1 MTALPQQ
8 FGRYTLHRKIGEG
21 GMAEVYSATV
31 AVAEGL
37 AKRLVVKKIRRDC
50 ADQPEYA
57 RMFVDEAKIA
67 LGLNHANIVQVFDFG
82 QVQDDLYLAME
93 LVEGVD
99 LMRLIHTVHSRDER
113 VPPVIAA
120 YIAHQVAAGLA
131 YAHQKRDD
139 FDAPIGIV
147 HRDISPHNIMLSFAG
162 TVKVLDFGIARP
174 APDSSALPRHRLPYG
189 AGVLEDM
196 TIQGKV
202 AYMAPE
208 QAMGKRVDP
217 RADIYALGV
226 VLYEMLT
233 GTLVFRGKSPTQLL
247 EEVRTRPLK
256 PLAEA
261 EPGLSAPLIA
271 VVDRALARTPDRRWE
286 SARAMQSALAAFLH
300 RADPVVDDEVLSDY
314 VARYHRRPSVDR
326 AEFKVEDKD
335 ATREFSEADGEH
347 ALPARRESLDVVVLH
362 AHLAPTEDA
371 EVDRDRFLLLAR
383 DIAYKG
389 GAHVIQID
397 AAALVF
403 AFGVLAITRSPAEQ
417 AVQIAQAL
425 REAIGD
431 AAPGLGIGV
440 ALAELRVK
448 LHRIA
453 GAPLAVEIDPVSE
466 CRMRQVAKAALDGPV
481 MLVGDPPEGLA
492 RRWRLGE
499 PELIDPDDDG
509 ELAPAE
515 LDHACPLLGPAQA
528 SERRIH
534 HAPGARAVLY
544 GRELE
549 LRTLRECFAEAIR
562 ARAVRAVLITSAP
575 GLGKRTL
582 VERFVTS
589 IPRRSAEVLR
599 FSGQWRRR
607 NVSLGALL
615 RLLQGTLGIHTKT
628 TYEELTQ
635 RLTKLRISDPE
646 ALAGA
651 LGDALDLAGAPPH
664 KTPPSARREAIS
676 RLFRRLV
683 RVLAERRP
691 VLVVLENLHF
701 ADAHSLAL
709 LGEWLGRQPAHPLL
723 VVMTTR
729 PSPRIGPLRALPGL
743 IELDLSELDARAR
756 RELIIRRFADPGAA
770 AELADAILART
781 SGNPLF
787 IEETLAHLL
796 RQGVIAWDARGR
808 FLEVRQRGATIQ
820 VPRSVEAALHA
831 HLDALRPGE
840 REVVEAAAILGQ
852 SFRPEEVARLV
863 EREVARDVDRLR
875 SLGVFESDP
884 NNNPLRFT
892 SISLH
897 ELCKE
902 TTARELSR
910 RLHARAVAI
919 KHSRSDYSPGRDDGP
934 IAEHLLEAGRTL
946 EAVEPALRA
955 ASAARDLGGSREAHY
970 FLSLA
975 LKALPSTDR
984 RRFAIL
990 GDRESILRAWGR
1002 RRLQGADLRQM
1013 IDLASSDDDAEREVE
1028 ASLRLLR
1035 FYLDCGRIQ
1044 HAEQLIPRLIAR
1056 ITALDDPSPARATLG
1071 ELHSDLL
1078 LAQGAP
1084 RLAEDIAREAL
1095 QACPNEKGRHQRAKL
1110 LLRIGRA
1117 ELDDCRLVGAR
1128 TTLNEVLTIA
1138 RALNDRRI
1146 QADALTH
1153 LGEVARRS
1161 TRYQRAIDCFLE
1173 ALEIDR
1179 ELGDRV
1185 GTGTKLA
1192 NLGIT
1197 YSAIG
1202 LHRRAERYLRKA
1214 LELHEALGHTG
1225 LLGEVVVHLGEVVAE
1240 LGEADAASSLLT
1252 DAAAIA
1258 NARGDLRTE
1267 LRARARQARIV
1278 LNSAREG
1285 SIDKASALA
1294 TKVLQQAREHSLPSA
1309 MAHALHILSCAAE
1322 LRGDPQQAIRS
1333 EREAVEL
1340 VEAGAAPV
1348 DGLLSVFHLG
1358 QVLTGSGDPEGERW
1372 LNRAAELTQARLDDL
1387 QSPELRRSYL
1397 AQRQVQKLLQR
1408 DWRDMRERSNS
1419 AP

>member
-82 QVQDDLYLAME
+82 QVHDDLYLAME

-99 LMRLIHTVHSRDER
+99 LMRLIHTVHSRGER

-174 APDSSALPRHRLPYG
+174 APDPSALPRHRLPYG
-189 AGVLEDM
+189 ADVLEDM

-233 GTLVFRGKSPTQLL
+233 GTLVFRGKSPTLLL
-247 EEVRTRPLK
+247 EEVRTRPLV

-261 EPGLSAPLIA
+261 EPELSAALIS
-271 VVDRALARTPDRRWE
+271 VVDRALARTPEGRWE
-286 SARAMQSALAAFLH
+286 SARAMQSALASFLH

-314 VARYHRRPSVDR
+314 ITRYHVRPSVDR
-326 AEFKVEDKD
+326 AELVVEDKD

-347 ALPARRESLDVVVLH
+347 ALPARRKSLDVVVLH
-362 AHLAPTEDA
+362 AHLAPSEDT
-371 EVDRDRFLLLAR
+371 EVDRERFLGLAH

-389 GAHVIQID
+389 DAHVIRID
-397 AAALVF
+397 EATLVF
-403 AFGVLAITRSPAEQ
+403 AFGVLAISRSPAEQ
-417 AVQIAQAL
+417 AVQVAQAL

-440 ALAELRVK
+440 ALATLRVK

-453 GAPLAVEIDPVSE
+453 GAPLAVEIDSVSE
-466 CRMRQVAKAALDGPV
+466 GRMQEVAKAALDGPV

-492 RRWRLGE
+492 KRWLLGD
-499 PELIDPDDDG
+499 PELIDADDDG
-509 ELAPAE
+509 DLAPAE

-528 SERRIH
+528 SEQRIH

-562 ARAVRAVLITSAP
+562 ARSARAVLITGAP

-582 VERFVTS
+582 VERFITG

-615 RLLQGTLGIHTKT
+615 RLLEGALGIHPET
-628 TYEELTQ
+628 TYNDLTQ
-635 RLTKLRISDPE
+635 RLTKLRIRDSK
-646 ALAGA
+646 ALAGT
-651 LGDALDLAGAPPH
+651 LCDALDLTGAPAQE
-664 KTPPSARREAIS
+664 TPPSARREGIS

-709 LGEWLGRQPAHPLL
+709 LADWLELGPAHPLL

-729 PSPRIGPLRALPGL
+729 PSPRTGPLRALPGL

-756 RELIIRRFADPGAA
+756 RELIIRRFADPNAA
-770 AELADAILART
+770 AELAEAILART

-808 FLEVRQRGATIQ
+808 YLEVRQRGAMIQ
-820 VPRSVEAALHA
+820 VPRSVEAALQA
-831 HLDALRPGE
+831 HLDALSADE
-840 REVVEAAAILGQ
+840 REIVEAAAILGQ
-852 SFRPEEVARLV
+852 SFRPAEITRLV
-863 EREVARDVDRLR
+863 DREVDRDIDRLR
-875 SLGVFESDP
+875 SLGVFEPDP

-897 ELCKE
+897 ELCKK
-902 TTARELSR
+902 TTARALSR

-934 IAEHLLEAGRTL
+934 IAEHLLEAGRAP

-955 ASAARDLGGSREAHY
+955 AAAARDLGGSREAHY

-975 LKALPSTDR
+975 LKALPRADR

-1013 IDLASSDDDAEREVE
+1013 IDLASDDDNTDQEVE

-1044 HAEQLIPRLIAR
+1044 HAEQLLPRLKDRIA
-1056 ITALDDPSPARATLG
+1056 AQDDPAPARATLG

-1084 RLAEDIAREAL
+1084 REAEEIAREAL
-1095 QACPNEKGRHQRAKL
+1095 QACPDNEEGRRQRAKL

-1117 ELDDCRLVGAR
+1117 ELDDCRLAGAR
-1128 TTLNEVLTIA
+1128 TTLKEAQTLAQT
-1138 RALNDRRI
+1138 LGDRRI

-1161 TRYQRAIDCFLE
+1161 TRYQRAINCFLE

-1185 GTGTKLA
+1185 ATGTKLA

-1240 LGEADAASSLLT
+1240 LGEADAARSLLA

-1258 NARGDLRTE
+1258 RARGDLRTE
-1267 LRARARQARIV
+1267 LRAQARQARIALHV
-1278 LNSAREG
+1278 ADEN
-1285 SIDKASALA
+1285 SIDEAIELA
-1294 TKVLQQAREHSLPSA
+1294 TEVLKQAREHSLQSA

-1322 LRGDPQQAIRS
+1322 LRGDHQGAIQT
-1333 EREAVEL
+1333 EREAVML

-1348 DGLLSVFHLG
+1348 NGLLSVFHLG
-1358 QVLTGSGDPEGERW
+1358 KVLMAAGDPEGERW
-1372 LNRAAELTQARLDDL
+1372 LDRAAELTQARLDDL
-1387 QSPELRRSYL
+1387 QTPELRRSYL
-1397 AQRQVQKLLQR
+1397 AQRQVQRLLQR
-1408 DWRDMRERSNS
+1408 EWRE
-1419 AP
+1419 